1 MEDGMLKRLLDAET
15 EAEQV
20 VARADTERQAIID
33 QATRDAR
40 VLEEQQ
46 AKRIAEIH
54 ASFVAQAK
62 LRAEQTIA
70 TMQRRYGEQAL
81 TIRASAK
88 HHEQDA
94 LAKVL
99 TLLTGMKKL

>member
-1 MEDGMLKRLLDAET
+1 
-15 EAEQV
+15 
-20 VARADTERQAIID
+20 
-33 QATRDAR
+33 
-40 VLEEQQ
+40 LEEQQ
-46 AKRIAEIH
+46 AKRIAEIR
-54 ASFVAQAK
+54 ASSLSQAK

-81 TIRASAK
+81 AIRASAQ

-99 TLLTGMKKL
+99 ALLIGMKKS